1 MSEPSREVYKQ
12 WATLAFQQ
20 YGLYGEPDDPKPD
33 GYESETIFMNL
44 RSVAIVLSILRDE
57 GKTIVADALRDI
69 YIKPFPE
76 NGRMRR
82 VIDSRVIKFSETHF
96 VSTSSVYRYL
106 RDARRLFVSVRLL
119 AKESQN

>member
-20 YGLYGEPDDPKPD
+20 YGLYGEPEDPKPEE
-33 GYESETIFMNL
+33 YENTIFMNL

-57 GKTIVADALRDI
+57 GKTIVADALREI

-76 NGRMRR
+76 SGKMRR

-119 AKESQN
+119 AKDN